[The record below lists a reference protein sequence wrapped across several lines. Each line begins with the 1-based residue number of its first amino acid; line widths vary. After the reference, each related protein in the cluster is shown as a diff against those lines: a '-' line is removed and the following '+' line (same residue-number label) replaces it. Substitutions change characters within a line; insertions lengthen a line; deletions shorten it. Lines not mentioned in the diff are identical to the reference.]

1 MRIKD
6 IKPQKRRTKR
16 NASFKGGANI
26 HFPTLQK
33 SSIMYLPTRL
43 FLLRLLQ
50 AKKSEEGTLKT
61 HLLWQLMSDVCIQN
75 IMKANTIKSKRKHN
89 KRIWNPFWVCDI
101 NEGSVRHIKFILSK
115 HSKMYKGVR
124 SCKNQKDNKL
134 HRIKFWIYLKI
145 VFSSHLSE

>member
-1 MRIKD
+1 MLTYISQHFKN
-6 IKPQKRRTKR
+6 PQLLC
-16 NASFKGGANI
+16 I
-26 HFPTLQK
+26 
-33 SSIMYLPTRL
+33 YLHDCSCYGYYK
-43 FLLRLLQ
+43 Q
-50 AKKSEEGTLKT
+50 KKSEEGTLKT